1 MGREGAEALLDT
13 LLIPDICINV
23 MEYGQFGAVQRR
35 DVKAP
40 PGPISVKRPTVI

>member
-1 MGREGAEALLDT
+1 MGREGTEALLDT

-35 DVKAP
+35 DVKPRLAHQR
-40 PGPISVKRPTVI
+40 KEANRL